1 MYSSAQG
8 PNEIE
13 KMGESD
19 VCAIFFKRRSNS
31 RVSLKPGLHHH
42 QIAFG
47 IRNTEYGIFSRIE
60 TVWSL
65 RFHVGVV
72 SFWGARYAIGLAQ
85 MMPVYF
91 NSTKH
96 PGALL

>member
-13 KMGESD
+13 KMGGSG

-47 IRNTEYGIFSRIE
+47 IRNTEYFRG
-60 TVWSL
+60 
-65 RFHVGVV
+65 
-72 SFWGARYAIGLAQ
+72 
-85 MMPVYF
+85 
-91 NSTKH
+91 
-96 PGALL
+96 